1 MKLAYLKSL
10 IFPLLIL
17 IIVNIIAF
25 NITEPFHPLFPGGPL
40 PGPLQGSIPFNINN
54 INSDLVTRINYGNA
68 I

>member
-1 MKLAYLKSL
+1 MKIKLSYLKSL

-17 IIVNIIAF
+17 IIINIIASKF
-25 NITEPFHPLFPGGPL
+25 TEPFPGGPL
-40 PGPLQGSIPFNINN
+40 QSSIPFNINS